1 MSNIPSPPKF
11 FTLIHCC
18 EMSPKK
24 EDGGYFIW
32 SDETIGFFN
41 DICIQFIL
49 KNGRGQQFRWKEM
62 QALFEERTKR
72 KCTLKSLKNK
82 FDFMKK
88 EWRLWKLLKCDE
100 TGLGWNAATGTLDCS
115 DEWWGKK
122 IKEKAKVKKF
132 RHKGVLPHIEEQWD
146 QIYGDSVATGVEC
159 VAPTATLLENNNQ
172 ENHQDTVP
180 LEDNNDTYEVFNR
193 YNAEPDLENFF
204 QDFMQDAS
212 GNMPSAPTITTVEDA
227 GTGATSKKHKLRQSK
242 G

>member
-122 IKEKAKVKKF
+122 IKVYM
-132 RHKGVLPHIEEQWD
+132 VLCT
-146 QIYGDSVATGVEC
+146 IY
-159 VAPTATLLENNNQ
+159 
-172 ENHQDTVP
+172 
-180 LEDNNDTYEVFNR
+180 Y
-193 YNAEPDLENFF
+193 
-204 QDFMQDAS
+204 
-212 GNMPSAPTITTVEDA
+212 
-227 GTGATSKKHKLRQSK
+227 LRN
-242 G
+242 